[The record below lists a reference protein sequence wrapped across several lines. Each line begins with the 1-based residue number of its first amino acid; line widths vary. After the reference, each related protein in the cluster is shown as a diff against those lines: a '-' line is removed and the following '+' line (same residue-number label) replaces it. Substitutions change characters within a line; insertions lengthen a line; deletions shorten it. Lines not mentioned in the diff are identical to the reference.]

1 MTINGMAQ
9 GVANLLG
16 LGRNSLYYNPF
27 LKVFKDDGNTKILQ
41 GIVRGK
47 PLMIARLGSSES
59 TTLLNYLEIQ
69 EISTK
74 RDLWN
79 RFLQRGRQFHT
90 TWDSNICLRL
100 CKNAG
105 FFPNETE
112 QIEAFCSLYLARM
125 SDCDIAGYFQF
136 VPGESYLWKL
146 TSPNVLLIPASS
158 LDPYLYEAPWS
169 AALAGKRVLVIHPFA
184 ESIAQ
189 QFANNRT
196 KLFENPLVLPEFEL
210 KTLKAVQAIQQQQT
224 DYKTWF
230 DALDF
235 MQDEMAKIDFD
246 VCIIGAGAFG
256 LPLAAYAK
264 SLGKIGIQMGGATQ
278 ILFGIRGRR
287 WEVYIPEVAKLF
299 NEHWVRPLPSER
311 PKEYA
316 SLELDGGAYW

>member
-1 MTINGMAQ
+1 MTIDGICQA
-9 GVANLLG
+9 VSG
-16 LGRNSLYYNPF
+16 LVGINRNQLYFNPKIA
-27 LKVFKDDGNTKILQ
+27 LPSIVGNTKISEGVEQ
-41 GIVRGK
+41 GK

-59 TTLLNYLEIQ
+59 TALLNYLEIQ

-90 TWDSNICLRL
+90 TWDPNICLRL

-105 FFPNETE
+105 FFPNETK

-125 SDCDIAGYFQF
+125 SECNIAGYFQF
-136 VPGESYLWKL
+136 VPGESYLWEL
-146 TSPNVLLIPASS
+146 TSPNVSLIPAAS
-158 LDPYLYEAPWS
+158 LDPYLFETPWS
-169 AALAGKRVLVIHPFA
+169 TALAGKRVLVIHPFA

-189 QFANNRT
+189 QFTNNRT

-210 KTLKAVQAIQQQQT
+210 KTLKAVQAIQQEQT
-224 DYKTWF
+224 QFKTWF
-230 DALDF
+230 GALNY

-256 LPLAAYAK
+256 LPLAAHAK

-299 NEHWVRPLPSER
+299 NEHWVRPLPSEH